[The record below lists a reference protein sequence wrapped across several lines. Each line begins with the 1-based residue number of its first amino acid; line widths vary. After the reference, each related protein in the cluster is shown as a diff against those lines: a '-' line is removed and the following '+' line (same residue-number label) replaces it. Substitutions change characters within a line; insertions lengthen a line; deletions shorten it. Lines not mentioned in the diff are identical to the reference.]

1 MIRTAQ
7 SKTLIAP
14 QPHASQSIRDSVVH
28 VPMHITDASLTQ
40 ETRKVEV
47 TPFAEPFLDWA
58 NNISKLISKK
68 PGFVCLK
75 INDDG
80 YTNQE
85 LRCVYAAIA
94 RSLGSLNHRYGEFFD
109 VKDRGLDHTKDA
121 VPVSKTRASTGFHT
135 DSSAANYCPDVVG
148 LLCLQPAHSGGE
160 SLLADAEM
168 LHDWITLHHPESL
181 SVLTRP
187 LYRDVITPGTNRNSS
202 EIRKNAFPIFSRT
215 ENSFQFRYMRFWI
228 ETAYQKLGEPLP
240 QGLRHAMNLID
251 SYLLDPNNTYCRMLT
266 RGEILFVNNRRM
278 CHSRTAFIDSSK
290 QSQKRTLVR
299 TWIDDMQHPIES
311 GALIKSSKNSSTTPK
326 SSENPDFDPALAS

>member
-7 SKTLIAP
+7 SKTLVSP
-14 QPHASQSIRDSVVH
+14 QPRVSQSTLAAVVH
-28 VPMHITDASLTQ
+28 VPMHIADASLTQ
-40 ETRKVEV
+40 ETRETGV

-58 NNISKLISKK
+58 KNISKQISKK

-75 INDDG
+75 IDDEG

-109 VKDRGLDHTKDA
+109 VKDRGLDHTKES

-135 DSSAANYCPDVVG
+135 DSSAADYCPDVVG
-148 LLCLQPAHSGGE
+148 LLCLQQAHSGGE
-160 SLLADAEM
+160 SLLADGET
-168 LHDWITLHHPESL
+168 LHDWIALYHPEAL

-187 LYRDVITPGTNRNSS
+187 LYRDVITPGTNRDCSA
-202 EIRKNAFPIFSRT
+202 IRKNAFPIFSRT

-278 CHSRTAFIDSSK
+278 CHSRTAFIDSPK

-299 TWIDDMQHPIES
+299 TWIDDLQEPIDS
-311 GALIKSSKNSSTTPK
+311 GALIKSSTKSSTTPN
-326 SSENPDFDPALAS
+326 SPGNPDFDPAVAS

>member
-1 MIRTAQ
+1 MMRTAQ
-7 SKTLIAP
+7 SKTMIAP
-14 QPHASQSIRDSVVH
+14 QPHGYQSKHVSVVH
-28 VPMHITDASLTQ
+28 VPLHVTVASLSQ
-40 ETRKVEV
+40 ATREAGV

-58 NNISKLISKK
+58 NNISKQINEK

-109 VKDRGLDHTKDA
+109 VKDRGLDHTKEA

-160 SLLADAEM
+160 SLLADAET
-168 LHDWITLHHPESL
+168 LHDWIALYHPESL

-187 LYRDVITPGTNRNSS
+187 LYRDVITPGTDRNSS
-202 EIRKNAFPIFSRT
+202 AIRKNAFPIFSRT

-228 ETAYQKLGEPLP
+228 ETAYQKLREPLP
-240 QGLRHAMNLID
+240 QGLRYAMNLID
-251 SYLLDPNNTYCRMLT
+251 SYLTDPNNTYCRMLT
-266 RGEILFVNNRRM
+266 RGEILFANNRRM
-278 CHSRTAFIDSSK
+278 CHSRTAFIDSPKPSE
-290 QSQKRTLVR
+290 KRTLVR
-299 TWIDDMQHPIES
+299 TWIDDLQQPIES
-311 GALIKSSKNSSTTPK
+311 AALIRSSTTSSTTPDT
-326 SSENPDFDPALAS
+326 SGNPDIDPALAS